1 MNHPA
6 PSNRRHDLDALRAVA
21 MLLGIVL
28 HASLSFCNVPWPVE
42 DTQRNDGLGVVFS
55 LIHGFRMPVFFVMS
69 GFFTAMLWRKR
80 GLASLLRHRFRRIF
94 LPFILGLFTIV
105 PVTHISYLAAATNFT
120 FTFTPDKAES
130 SSPSEIRRRNVCT
143 AAKTGDIEALKNY
156 LSNGAD
162 PNSTDPKF
170 GVTALSW
177 AALEGKDEI
186 AELLIEAG
194 ADVDTKNFDGATP
207 LHAAAFMGQLEVV
220 QLLLENGAD
229 VAAKTMNGET
239 PLDSAQA
246 NWSYTRSIAKY
257 LKISLDSEKV
267 KAGRA
272 KVVELLRN
280 RMAQEGHHE
289 LITDREELETG
300 GETLRQIWNFLTR
313 GEILAHL
320 WFLWYLCWFV
330 AAFAVYTTIADR
342 MGWARRLQ
350 RGILSWS
357 RYLWIVPLTMLPQ
370 WFMGNSGERP
380 HFGPDLSANFLP
392 MPHMLVY
399 YAIFF
404 FFGALYYDCNDEA
417 GKVGKRWIFTLPV
430 ALLIVSPIGLAL
442 GWSPDEE
449 SPNHIVAVIAQAL
462 FAWMM
467 VFSLMGAFRRLVVR
481 GSRVWRYVSD
491 ASYWIYLAHL
501 PLIILAQWLIRPW
514 QLPALLKF
522 SLICV
527 VTTAVLLV
535 AYEYLVRYTPI
546 GTLLNGRRHR
556 HQKVVG

>member
-1 MNHPA
+1 MNT
-6 PSNRRHDLDALRAVA
+6 PSNRRHDLDALRAAA

-42 DTQRNDGLGVVFS
+42 DTQRNDGLGIVFA

-80 GLASLLRHRFRRIF
+80 GLASLLQHRFRRIL

-105 PVTHISYLAAATNFT
+105 PITHVSYIAAATNFT
-120 FTFTPDKAES
+120 FSVTPDKGES
-130 SSPSEIRRRNVCT
+130 SSPSEIRRRDVYS
-143 AAKTGDIEALKNY
+143 AAKTGDVEALKLH
-156 LSNGAD
+156 LSDGAD
-162 PNSTDPKF
+162 PNVTDPKF

-177 AALEGKDEI
+177 AALEGKEEI

-194 ADVDTKNFDGATP
+194 ADIGAKNLDGATP
-207 LHAAAFMGQLEVV
+207 LHAAAFMGQLEIVK
-220 QLLLENGAD
+220 LLLDYGAD
-229 VAAKTMNGET
+229 VAAKTLNGET
-239 PLDSAQA
+239 PLDTAQA
-246 NWSYTRSIAKY
+246 NWTYTRSIANY
-257 LKISLDSEKV
+257 LQISFDSKHV

-272 KVVELLRN
+272 EVIEILRD

-289 LITDREELETG
+289 LIADSKDASASYEFLRRIWNFLAG
-300 GETLRQIWNFLTR
+300 GETLT
-313 GEILAHL
+313 HL

-330 AAFAVYTTIADR
+330 AAFALYAAIDDR
-342 MGWARRLQ
+342 TGWSRRLQ
-350 RGILSWS
+350 RFALPWS
-357 RYLWIVPLTMLPQ
+357 RYLWLIPLTMLPQ
-370 WFMGNSGERP
+370 WFMGAQGKIP

-392 MPHMLVY
+392 MPHMLLY

-404 FFGALYYDCNDEA
+404 FFGALYYDCNDEV
-417 GKVGKRWIFTLPV
+417 GKVGKRWFFTLPV

-442 GWSPDEE
+442 GWSANPEV
-449 SPNHIVAVIAQAL
+449 PNHIVSVAAQAL

-501 PLIILAQWLIRPW
+501 PLIVLAQWLIKPW

-535 AYEYLVRYTPI
+535 TYEYLVRYTPI
-546 GTLLNGRRHR
+546 GTLLNGPRHR
-556 HQKVVG
+556 HQKVVD

>member
-1 MNHPA
+1 MDT
-6 PSNRRHDLDALRAVA
+6 PSNRRHDLDALRAIA

-28 HASLSFCNVPWPVE
+28 HASLSFCIVPWPVE
-42 DTQRNDGLGVVFS
+42 DTQRNDGLGIVFA

-80 GLASLLRHRFRRIF
+80 GLASLLRHRFRRIL

-105 PVTHISYLAAATNFT
+105 PVTHVSYIAAATNFT
-120 FTFTPDKAES
+120 FSVTPDKGES
-130 SSPSEIRRRNVCT
+130 SSPSEIRRRDVYS
-143 AAKTGDIEALKNY
+143 AAKTGDVEALKLH
-156 LSNGAD
+156 LSDGAD
-162 PNSTDPKF
+162 PNVTDPKF

-177 AALEGKDEI
+177 AALEGKEEI

-194 ADVDTKNFDGATP
+194 ADIGAKNLDGATP
-207 LHAAAFMGQLEVV
+207 LHAAAFMGQLEIVK
-220 QLLLENGAD
+220 LLLDYSAD
-229 VAAKTMNGET
+229 VTAKTLNGET

-246 NWSYTRSIAKY
+246 NWTDTRAIANI
-257 LKISLDSEKV
+257 LQISFDSKVV

-272 KVVELLRN
+272 EVIEILRD

-289 LITDREELETG
+289 LITDRKEASASYEMLSRIWNFLTG
-300 GETLRQIWNFLTR
+300 GETLT
-313 GEILAHL
+313 HL

-330 AAFAVYTTIADR
+330 AAFALYAAIDHRT
-342 MGWARRLQ
+342 GWSRRLQ
-350 RGILSWS
+350 RFALPWS
-357 RYLWIVPLTMLPQ
+357 RYLWLIPLTMLPQ
-370 WFMGNSGERP
+370 WFMGAQGKVP
-380 HFGPDLSANFLP
+380 HFGPDLSANLLP
-392 MPHMLVY
+392 MPHMLLY

-404 FFGALYYDCNDEA
+404 FFGALYYDCNDEV
-417 GKVGKRWIFTLPV
+417 GKVGKRWFFTLPI
-430 ALLIVSPIGLAL
+430 ALLIVSPVGLAL
-442 GWSPDEE
+442 GWSADPEV
-449 SPNHIVAVIAQAL
+449 PNHIVSVAAQAL

-501 PLIILAQWLIRPW
+501 PLIVLAQWLIKPW

-535 AYEYLVRYTPI
+535 TYEYLVRYTPV
-546 GTLLNGRRHR
+546 GTLLNGPRHR
-556 HQKVVG
+556 HQKVAN